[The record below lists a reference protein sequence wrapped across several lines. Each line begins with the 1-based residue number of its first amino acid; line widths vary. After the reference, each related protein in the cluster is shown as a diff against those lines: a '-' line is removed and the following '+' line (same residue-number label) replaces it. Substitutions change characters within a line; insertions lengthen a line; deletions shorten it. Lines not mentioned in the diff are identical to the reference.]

1 MINKIIDFS
10 LKNRLLIILL
20 VSFISIVGII
30 VYFHMPK
37 DIYPDLNA
45 PIVNIIT
52 TNEGMAAEDIERLI
66 TFPMESLLNGA
77 PHVTRVRS
85 ESTTGESHVTVE
97 FDWGTDIYLARQI
110 VSGKLEI
117 LAGQFP
123 AGTSRPI
130 LGPVS
135 SRMGEI
141 FEFAVTGEGVSP
153 LELRSITD
161 WKIRYRLLGVE
172 GVSFVVNLGGF
183 IKQYQVFLDPN
194 MMKHYGVSISDV
206 EEAIEGSNRN
216 FSGGYIL
223 KKNQEFFIKGLG
235 KIETLEHIRD
245 TVITSR
251 NNIPVY
257 VKDVAEVKIGG
268 KFRRGD
274 AGYNGKEAISVVVQK
289 QYGGDTLKTIHNIKE
304 FLTRIK
310 KELPENIN
318 ISSSY
323 DQSKL
328 ISSAQRHVEIS
339 MLEGG
344 ILVVLIIILFLANF
358 RASFIAS
365 LTIPFSIFISLIIM
379 HLFGVSLTVMA
390 LGGLAIGI
398 GKMAN
403 GSVIMVENIFRHI
416 GTNDKD
422 DTTSS
427 VISLTG
433 KGAKEVG
440 NFLFSAS
447 LIIIF
452 VFLPL
457 LVLEGIGGRM
467 FRPTAFAVAA
477 ALFGALIINISL
489 QPVLMSL
496 FIKKHHIKTRGNR
509 FVDFLTNLYK
519 KLLKKAFANKKFI
532 LVISLVIII
541 LALICYHSLGKEFL
555 PAMDEGAVV
564 ASTVMLPETS
574 LEESVRIGEK
584 VEKILSSFPEV
595 ISVTRT
601 TGMAEA
607 AEHVHPVNHSHYMM
621 YLKPKEDRK
630 RGYQE
635 LTDAMRRELDKIP
648 GVAYIFEQPIS
659 NKLAEMLTGAE
670 GQISIKLFGTDL
682 GILNEKVEE
691 IRSHVA
697 HIRGVADLQIEQT
710 AGVPQLLV
718 KLNREKIARFGIRV
732 EDVADM
738 IEIALNGIEITDV
751 YEADR
756 ITSVLLR
763 LSEKYRQDEESVKN
777 LLIDTPNGQ
786 RIPLSDL
793 ADISRGEG
801 PQTIFREN
809 AMRRKIIL
817 CNVVDRDI
825 GSFVQEARE
834 EIEKSVSLPSGYFV
848 TFGGQFESQQRSMRQ
863 LSLMM
868 VIVAII
874 VFVILFSSLGS
885 IRQSFL
891 ILINIPMTFA
901 GGIIALFIAGQTLNV
916 SSLIGLIALFGI
928 ALQNGI
934 ILIGKINSLRKEGLS
949 LHEAVFQGSVT
960 RFRPILMTELI
971 LILGVLP
978 LILGSTSGSELHQP
992 LAVVYVGG
1000 FLVAIFFEQ
1009 ILLPVLYEM
1018 LAKVKKEKQFT
1029 P

>member
-10 LKNRLLIILL
+10 LNNRLLIILL
-20 VSFISIVGII
+20 VSFISIVGIL

-66 TFPMESLLNGA
+66 TFPMESLLNGS

-117 LAGQFP
+117 LAGQLP
-123 AGTSRPI
+123 AGTSRPT

-141 FEFAVTGEGVSP
+141 LELAVTGEGMSQM
-153 LELRSITD
+153 ELRSIAD

-183 IKQYQVFLDPN
+183 VKQYQVFLKPN
-194 MMKHYGVSISDV
+194 MMKHYDISIQDV
-206 EEAIEGSNRN
+206 KDAIEGSNRN
-216 FSGGYIL
+216 FSGGFIL

-235 KIETLEHIRD
+235 KLETLEHIQN

-257 VKDVAEVKIGG
+257 VRDVADVKIGG

-274 AGYNGKEAISVVVQK
+274 AGHNGKEAISVVVQK
-289 QYGGDTLKTIHNIKE
+289 QYGGDTLKTIYNIKE
-304 FLTRIK
+304 FLNQIEK
-310 KELPENIN
+310 DLPENIN
-318 ISSSY
+318 ISPSY
-323 DQSKL
+323 DQSTL

-344 ILVVLIIILFLANF
+344 ILVVLIIILFLANL

-365 LTIPFSIFISLIIM
+365 LTIPISIFVSLIIM

-403 GSVIMVENIFRHI
+403 GSVIMVENIFRYI
-416 GTNDKD
+416 GSGDKN
-422 DTTSS
+422 SS
-427 VISLTG
+427 VTSLTG

-457 LVLEGIGGRM
+457 LTLEGMGGRM

-496 FIKKHHIKTRGNR
+496 FIKKHHIKTQGNR
-509 FVDFLTNLYK
+509 FVSSLTNIYK
-519 KLLKKAFANKKFI
+519 KLLKKAFTYKKTI

-541 LALICYHSLGKEFL
+541 LALGCYHFLGKEFV
-555 PAMDEGAVV
+555 PSMDEGAIV

-574 LEESVRIGEK
+574 LEESIRIGK
-584 VEKILSSFPEV
+584 KIEKIFTSFPEV

-621 YLKPKEDRK
+621 YLKPREERE
-630 RGYQE
+630 RGYQK
-635 LTDAMRRELDKIP
+635 LTDAMRKELDKIP

-682 GILNEKVEE
+682 TVLNEKVEE
-691 IRSHVA
+691 IRA
-697 HIRGVADLQIEQT
+697 HIADIKGVADLQIEQT

-718 KLNREKIARFGIRV
+718 KLNRQKIARFGIRV
-732 EDVADM
+732 DDVADI
-738 IEIALNGIEITDV
+738 IETALNGIEVTDV
-751 YEADR
+751 YEEDR
-756 ITSVLLR
+756 ITAVLLR
-763 LSEKYRQDEESVKN
+763 LSERYRQDEESVKD
-777 LLIDTPNGQ
+777 LLIDTPDGQ

-793 ADISRGEG
+793 ADISRSEG

-809 AMRRKIIL
+809 MMRRKIIL
-817 CNVVDRDI
+817 CNVVGRDI
-825 GSFVQEARE
+825 GSFVKEANE
-834 EIEKSVSLPSGYFV
+834 EIKKSVSLPSGYFV

-863 LSLMM
+863 LSVMM
-868 VIVAII
+868 MIVAII
-874 VFVILFSSLGS
+874 VFVVLFSSLGS

-934 ILIGKINSLRKEGLS
+934 ILIGKINSLRKEGLN
-949 LHEAVFQGSVT
+949 LHEAVLQGSVT

-992 LAVVYVGG
+992 LAVVYIGG

-1009 ILLPVLYEM
+1009 IVLPILYEVF
-1018 LAKVKKEKQFT
+1018 AKLRKERVS
-1029 P
+1029 

>member
-10 LKNRLLIILL
+10 LNNRLLIILV
-20 VSFISIVGII
+20 VSFISIVGIL

-66 TFPMESLLNGA
+66 TFPMESLLNGS

-117 LAGQFP
+117 LAGQLP
-123 AGTSRPI
+123 AGTSRPT

-141 FEFAVTGEGVSP
+141 IELAVTGEGTSQM
-153 LELRSITD
+153 ELRSIAD
-161 WKIRYRLLGVE
+161 WKIRYRLLGVN

-183 IKQYQVFLDPN
+183 VKQYQVFLKPN
-194 MMKHYGVSISDV
+194 MMKHYGITITDV
-206 EEAIEGSNRN
+206 KDAIEGSNRN
-216 FSGGYIL
+216 FSGGFIL

-235 KIETLEHIRD
+235 KIETLEHIQN

-257 VKDVAEVKIGG
+257 VRDVADVKIGG

-274 AGYNGKEAISVVVQK
+274 AGHNGKEAISVVVQK

-304 FLTRIK
+304 FLNQIE

-318 ISSSY
+318 ISPSY
-323 DQSKL
+323 DQSTL

-344 ILVVLIIILFLANF
+344 ILVVLIIILFLANL

-365 LTIPFSIFISLIIM
+365 LTIPISIFVSLIIM

-403 GSVIMVENIFRHI
+403 GSVIMVENIFRFI
-416 GTNDKD
+416 GSGDKN
-422 DTTSS
+422 SN

-457 LVLEGIGGRM
+457 LTLEGMGGRM

-496 FIKKHHIKTRGNR
+496 FIKKHHIKNQGNR
-509 FVDFLTNLYK
+509 MVSSLTNIYK
-519 KLLKKAFANKKFI
+519 KLLKKAFTHKKTI
-532 LVISLVIII
+532 LIISLVIII
-541 LALICYHSLGKEFL
+541 LALVCYHFLGKEFV
-555 PAMDEGAVV
+555 PSMDEGAIV

-574 LEESVRIGEK
+574 LEESIRIGK
-584 VEKILSSFPEV
+584 KIEKIFNSFPEV

-601 TGMAEA
+601 TGMAEG

-621 YLKPKEDRK
+621 YLKPREERE

-635 LTDAMRRELDKIP
+635 LTDAMRKELNKIP

-682 GILNEKVEE
+682 AVLNEKVEE
-691 IRSHVA
+691 IRDFIA
-697 HIRGVADLQIEQT
+697 DIKGVADLQIEQT

-718 KLNREKIARFGIRV
+718 KLNRQKIARFGIRV
-732 EDVADM
+732 DDVADI
-738 IEIALNGIEITDV
+738 IEIALNGVEVTDV
-751 YEADR
+751 YEEDR
-756 ITSVLLR
+756 ITAVHLR

-777 LLIDTPNGQ
+777 LLIDTPDGQ

-793 ADISRGEG
+793 ADISRSEG

-809 AMRRKIIL
+809 MMRRKIIL

-825 GSFVQEARE
+825 GSFVKEANE
-834 EIEKSVSLPSGYFV
+834 EIKKSVSLPSGYFV

-863 LSLMM
+863 LSVMM
-868 VIVAII
+868 MIVAII
-874 VFVILFSSLGS
+874 VFVVLFSSLGS

-934 ILIGKINSLRKEGLS
+934 ILIGKINSLRKGGLN
-949 LHEAVFQGSVT
+949 LHEAVLEGSVT

-992 LAVVYVGG
+992 LAVVYIGG

-1009 ILLPVLYEM
+1009 IVLPVLYEM
-1018 LAKVKKEKQFT
+1018 FAKLKKEREF
-1029 P
+1029 